1 MTAISWVGTEG
12 ERRGRGKPKDAW
24 EGALNRVPR
33 VQLSVIAPPSTTI
46 NTNMSLRSYDPRSQK
61 RKRQPSGSNDNGGG
75 SGGRYPRPGSLEI
88 GQSIAPAH
96 GVPSQG
102 QGLDAT

>member
-1 MTAISWVGTEG
+1 M
-12 ERRGRGKPKDAW
+12 
-24 EGALNRVPR
+24 PR

-46 NTNMSLRSYDPRSQK
+46 NTDMSLQNDDPRSQK
-61 RKRQPSGSNDNGGG
+61 RKRQVSGSNDNGEG
-75 SGGRYPRPGSLEI
+75 SGGRYPRPGDLQI

-102 QGLDAT
+102 QELDAT